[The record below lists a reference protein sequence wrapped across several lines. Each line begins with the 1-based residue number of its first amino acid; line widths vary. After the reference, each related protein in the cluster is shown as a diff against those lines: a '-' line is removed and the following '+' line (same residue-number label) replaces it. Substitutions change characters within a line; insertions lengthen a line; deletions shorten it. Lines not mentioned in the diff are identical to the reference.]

1 MRDMNKEQLKVELET
16 SLIPYMQCTLCGY
29 AVPSVKTDHDKEHGK
44 RAMRKHFR
52 EQHHM
57 EVE

>member
-1 MRDMNKEQLKVELET
+1 MNKEQLKVELET